1 MCAQKVLERRVTDA
15 SRRWALPITAG
26 SGFLAGLDT
35 TAVNLA
41 LPDIQRDLAAGSS
54 GTQWVVNAF
63 ALASA
68 ALLVTAGSLSD
79 RLGRRRV
86 FVAGLVAFAAA
97 SAACGLAP
105 SALVLD
111 MARAV
116 QGASSAVVTAGGLAV
131 LASQYPPAER
141 GRALG
146 AAAALGALS
155 FVVGPLVGGAL
166 TDLVGWRSVF
176 VVNVP
181 IALLLALA
189 ARVTLPGLTESPQA
203 GERARFDVAGVATFA
218 LGLGALLYAALRG
231 GETGWW
237 HGEIAAAAALGIA
250 GLGAFVLLERRNSD
264 GLVDLGLFRD
274 RTFAGATTAMALI
287 AGAYFGMLVYLS
299 LYLQGTQGLNALEAG
314 LVYLPTIA
322 PYMAMSPLAGRL
334 MTRFPGRRVPT
345 TGLALVT
352 AGMLLLIVG
361 VHAEA
366 GLLGVVAGM
375 VVTGLGSGLT
385 VTPLTQLALDRV
397 PVSRTGMASGVFQT
411 ARPLGVTVGVTVLG
425 LAVSG
430 GVGVAA
436 FGAVAAVAAVLALT
450 AAVVAFLAVGPQ
462 GDVRS

>member
-1 MCAQKVLERRVTDA
+1 MRAQKVLERRVTDA

-41 LPDIQRDLAAGSS
+41 LPDIQRDSRAGSS

-131 LASQYPPAER
+131 LASLYPP
-141 GRALG
+141 G
-146 AAAALGALS
+146 S
-155 FVVGPLVGGAL
+155 GGVRSAL
-166 TDLVGWRSVF
+166 TPRSGRCPSSSVRSW
-176 VVNVP
+176 
-181 IALLLALA
+181 A
-189 ARVTLPGLTESPQA
+189 ARSPTSSDGDRCSWSTSRSLFSSPWRLGSPCPDSPRARRPASGRGLTSP
-203 GERARFDVAGVATFA
+203 GRTFA

-237 HGEIAAAAALGIA
+237 HGEVVVAAALGVA
-250 GLGAFVLLERRNSD
+250 GLGAFVLLERRTSD
-264 GLVDLGLFRD
+264 GLIDLGLFRD
-274 RTFAGATTAMALI
+274 RTSAGATAAMALV

-299 LYLQGTQGLNALEAG
+299 LYLQGTQGLDALEAG

-352 AGMLLLIVG
+352 VGMLLLIVG
-361 VHAEA
+361 VHAEG
-366 GLLGVVAGM
+366 GLP
-375 VVTGLGSGLT
+375 GSLPGWWS
-385 VTPLTQLALDRV
+385 P
-397 PVSRTGMASGVFQT
+397 ASG
-411 ARPLGVTVGVTVLG
+411 
-425 LAVSG
+425 
-430 GVGVAA
+430 AA
-436 FGAVAAVAAVLALT
+436 S
-450 AAVVAFLAVGPQ
+450 
-462 GDVRS
+462 R